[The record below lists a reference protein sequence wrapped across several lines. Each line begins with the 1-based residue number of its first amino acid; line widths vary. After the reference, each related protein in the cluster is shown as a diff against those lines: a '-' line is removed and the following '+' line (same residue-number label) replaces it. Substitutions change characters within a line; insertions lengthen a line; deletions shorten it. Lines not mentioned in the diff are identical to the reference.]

1 MTHQKV
7 FIKTFINGYNIA
19 NCWQARAS
27 GRSPRELTKGPA
39 WPPRHHHWQGEDF
52 HLKCIHIFL
61 GRRLCIRVPKR
72 CCKRGVNRL
81 MCLLAF
87 YNIMYFHSC
96 NKIFVHWAIFSTFF
110 QVAASH
116 DSSHIVAVTSNNM
129 VCIWKQVTG
138 DDDSTAGSDG

>member
-1 MTHQKV
+1 M
-7 FIKTFINGYNIA
+7 Y
-19 NCWQARAS
+19 
-27 GRSPRELTKGPA
+27 
-39 WPPRHHHWQGEDF
+39 
-52 HLKCIHIFL
+52 
-61 GRRLCIRVPKR
+61 
-72 CCKRGVNRL
+72 
-81 MCLLAF
+81 LLAF

-96 NKIFVHWAIFSTFF
+96 NKICALSNFFFHFF